1 MIGWIILAA
10 VLAVI
15 LLISQIRLGG
25 HAFYGPDG
33 IKAVII
39 VGFIRIQVFPPV
51 EKKAK
56 KEKGPKAEKT
66 QPESGK
72 GKGTV
77 GRFMDLLPVVAE
89 AAGALKR
96 RIRID
101 RLKLSVI
108 WGAEDPASAAIG
120 YGRANALL
128 GIVWPLVDNNFN
140 VKKCDLRADV
150 DYGKTA
156 PEITAEAA
164 ITITVS
170 QLVSLVTVYGIKLL
184 TMWNRSGRQTAEK
197 TGG

>member
-10 VLAVI
+10 VLALI

-39 VGFIRIQVFPPV
+39 AGVIRIQVFPPV

-56 KEKGPKAEKT
+56 KEKRPKAEKP

-72 GKGTV
+72 GNV

-140 VKKCDLRADV
+140 VKKCDLKADV
-150 DYGKTA
+150 DYGRTV

-164 ITITVS
+164 ITMTVAQLISLITI
-170 QLVSLVTVYGIKLL
+170 YGTKLL
-184 TMWNRSGRQTAEK
+184 TSWKRSGQQTAEK